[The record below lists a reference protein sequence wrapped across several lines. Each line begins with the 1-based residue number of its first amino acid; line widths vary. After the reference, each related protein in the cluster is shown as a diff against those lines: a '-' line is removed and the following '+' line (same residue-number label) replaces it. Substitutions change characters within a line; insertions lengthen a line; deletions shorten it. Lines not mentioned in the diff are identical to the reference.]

1 MRLVFFGTTD
11 FSARM
16 LSTLIEADYEIGL
29 VVTLPDRPAKRG
41 RKLIPTP
48 VKKLAL
54 DKGLPLF
61 VTGDMKSEEFA
72 QAVASATA
80 ELGVV
85 VAFKI
90 LPSSVYDAP
99 RLGTVNIHPSL
110 LPELRGPAP
119 LRWALIRGYEE
130 TGITSFKLVDKT
142 DAGNILLQK
151 KVAVDPDETW
161 GELFERITPIAG
173 ELLLA
178 TVEGVLTGKI
188 EPTVQDDSLAT
199 KAPKIKA
206 ETANIDWN
214 KPAVDVHNLIR
225 GLAPEPGAVSNYD
238 GVQLKFLRSKIAEGM
253 GEPGEVIATDSKAGL
268 IVACA
273 EGAVEILRIQAPGK
287 KGMDTKSFFLG
298 NEIPTGAILR

>member
-1 MRLVFFGTTD
+1 MRIVFFGTTD

-48 VKKLAL
+48 VKKLAQ

-61 VTGDMKSEEFA
+61 VTADMKSEEFA
-72 QAVASATA
+72 KAVTKADAD
-80 ELGVV
+80 LGVV

-90 LPSSVYDAP
+90 LPKTVYDSP

-151 KVAVDPDETW
+151 RVAVDPNETW

-178 TVEGVLTGKI
+178 SVEAIFAGKI

-199 KAPKIKA
+199 KAPKIRT

-225 GLAPEPGAVSNYD
+225 GLAPEPGAITNYD
-238 GVQLKFLRSKIAEGM
+238 GVQLKFLRSKKTEGS
-253 GEPGEVIATDSKAGL
+253 GEPGEVITADSKTGL

-287 KGMDTKSFFLG
+287 KAMDTKSFFLG